1 MALKDGCICFLQ
13 PETGDEFSD
22 RTTNGNDALDK
33 NGNVSFTTTT
43 GEKGPNDRFPGS
55 WFFSG
60 AGGNVR
66 IPIAG
71 VGHPF
76 STISGSYA
84 FYCVFRTQDNG
95 GNWGQLM
102 GSGADATGEA
112 GVQLIKRDGAELY
125 MYHSDGSTRVAA
137 QSRRAYHA
145 NRHEDKWWV
154 IVVNVDFTAG
164 NNTRFWGNGWSFNSA
179 GNGDIANISAVTTPI
194 TPHLTYMTLGSND
207 DDTTPNGDNLQGFI
221 AACGWWNRNLT
232 YDEVRYLCNNGLGR
246 TWDEIDAFT
255 GFSIEHGESGVSTE
269 NTVTFSFQSSAD
281 VTPVLYARGSN
292 TVLQTGAAITPNSDG
307 FCVGS
312 FTGLSADTK
321 YRVEGEVSGASE
333 HVLFTKTIPADAT
346 SYAVLWGNCSD
357 LIVTRGWENI
367 RDRFEKDSDNVYALI
382 HLGDQDYQNPGTETD
397 ERDDATLR
405 NDFNVKFTGN
415 NTNGDTGTAATTT
428 ADDSARQY
436 ANSWAM
442 LIRIPSDHD
451 AGPDDNEGSTNPVRD
466 AVNRIERSW
475 SPNQDRYRLS
485 TSPNPL
491 DQSWE
496 IGRTKLILFD
506 TRYSKNSSVS
516 PKEMISSETMEWF
529 KAEVIECW
537 AQGKGLLLGMDNIWE
552 HGGGGSEPWDDY
564 PEQREEIFDTL
575 ALYLPDAV
583 ISLGGDQH
591 MQGMDNQNHG
601 WSATDPSYT
610 LIHLDCGPFRANS
623 TQYTT
628 QTWDYHDGTSLLSQH
643 RKNAQH
649 VMGMLSFSESG
660 DDVTVTIRFL
670 NNDVNDLSAL
680 DVIEDASTRD
690 MIQTPTL
697 EYPQLDTTLSDPG
710 VGNRET
716 EWRNQTAAEKAK
728 TKDLVFKQ
736 FYNRF
741 GTNLKAA

>member
-1 MALKDGCICFLQ
+1 
-13 PETGDEFSD
+13 
-22 RTTNGNDALDK
+22 
-33 NGNVSFTTTT
+33 
-43 GEKGPNDRFPGS
+43 
-55 WFFSG
+55 
-60 AGGNVR
+60 
-66 IPIAG
+66 
-71 VGHPF
+71 
-76 STISGSYA
+76 
-84 FYCVFRTQDNG
+84 
-95 GNWGQLM
+95 
-102 GSGADATGEA
+102 
-112 GVQLIKRDGAELY
+112 
-125 MYHSDGSTRVAA
+125 
-137 QSRRAYHA
+137 
-145 NRHEDKWWV
+145 
-154 IVVNVDFTAG
+154 
-164 NNTRFWGNGWSFNSA
+164 
-179 GNGDIANISAVTTPI
+179 
-194 TPHLTYMTLGSND
+194 
-207 DDTTPNGDNLQGFI
+207 
-221 AACGWWNRNLT
+221 
-232 YDEVRYLCNNGLGR
+232 
-246 TWDEIDAFT
+246 
-255 GFSIEHGESGVSTE
+255 
-269 NTVTFSFQSSAD
+269 
-281 VTPVLYARGSN
+281 
-292 TVLQTGAAITPNSDG
+292 
-307 FCVGS
+307 
-312 FTGLSADTK
+312 
-321 YRVEGEVSGASE
+321 
-333 HVLFTKTIPADAT
+333 
-346 SYAVLWGNCSD
+346 
-357 LIVTRGWENI
+357 
-367 RDRFEKDSDNVYALI
+367 
-382 HLGDQDYQNPGTETD
+382 
-397 ERDDATLR
+397 
-405 NDFNVKFTGN
+405 
-415 NTNGDTGTAATTT
+415 
-428 ADDSARQY
+428 
-436 ANSWAM
+436 
-442 LIRIPSDHD
+442 
-451 AGPDDNEGSTNPVRD
+451 
-466 AVNRIERSW
+466 
-475 SPNQDRYRLS
+475 
-485 TSPNPL
+485 
-491 DQSWE
+491 
-496 IGRTKLILFD
+496 
-506 TRYSKNSSVS
+506 
-516 PKEMISSETMEWF
+516 MEWF